1 MKKILIISLGAF
13 ISLAAFFPFMTF
25 AGYNGGGDV
34 IIGVRADVSKDDST
48 WYDYTGDTVSGGQT
62 LTARPGDT
70 ITFRGKS
77 WNQSSTT
84 AFPVPI
90 FHASITNSQ
99 YLDTSGGFYNDNLDG
114 NSAYYVGAIGT
125 DIMLSSGALPING
138 NENNAESGTFKVRIK
153 DNTPDQTL
161 IVGTWELSGQGLIG
175 EKSPVQL
182 LPIAK
187 AQALADSTVRILV
200 SNPQVASLAPTG
212 SNVYNLL
219 ILPIAVTILGAGLF
233 LRKKIY

>member
-1 MKKILIISLGAF
+1 MKKILIISLSAF
-13 ISLAAFFPFMTF
+13 ISLAVFSPFMTF

-48 WYDYTGDTVSGGQT
+48 WDNYAGDTVSGGQT

-84 AFPVPI
+84 TFPVPI

-161 IVGTWELSGQGLIG
+161 IVGTWELSSQGQIG
-175 EKSPVQL
+175 QTAPVQL

-187 AQALADSTVRILV
+187 AQDLAESTARILV
-200 SNPQVASLAPTG
+200 SNPQVASLVPTG
-212 SNVYNLL
+212 SNLYDIL
-219 ILPIAVTILGAGLF
+219 ILPIAITVLGAGLF
-233 LRKKIY
+233 LKRKTY